1 MDSSVSSI
9 ATPPASARAQR
20 SQALDDLIMG
30 TNSSSIVSKR
40 SVERLYYPDEP
51 HYFRYF
57 VKKFQRRAPLIN
69 RGDVLPWQSNIRYGD
84 KCSDALFIDI
94 DYADLMHR
102 KRAVVLE
109 TPQLKELLGSSFEV
123 SKSDKDIVLLKSERY
138 CQIGCDLRD
147 LQALRHVLETL
158 ADLSESPVLF
168 VAEVSVT
175 YMDTESADRLLAWAS
190 SVGKAEFCL
199 LEQILPYGRGHP
211 FAQTMLL
218 HFDKLKTPPRSVG
231 CYPTINDQSQ
241 RFKSRGWP
249 SVRIWDLWDAWSC
262 GEFVNA
268 QERVA
273 LDDIEPFDE
282 WEEFMLFA
290 RHYFVLHA
298 SAIVEEDVTKGK
310 TDIQLVLEPTIQP
323 HKVQPCHELS
333 MQFTTFAGSIKRRF
347 GALATLQ
354 DVEGRKFVLNMMGL
368 GSNAREDR
376 YDIYSLDGGAAFS
389 PPLPLTGP
397 SPRMCCTVTDLG
409 SYGILLAGGRGSPA
423 SALSDCW
430 LLRKDHGWSWQS
442 TWKLPLPL
450 YRHSALR
457 LAGTSLVLVAG
468 GKISPSRISEY
479 FFVLNPE
486 KGWLQCKIAG
496 DIPKPSFGSVLCNSP
511 VGSSDGKP
519 SGLLCGG
526 IEASGLLAKKKY
538 EWTLDIASKHPT
550 ITFAIM
556 NQNFAPELSIF
567 GASCVEI
574 QGNTLICGGIGAD
587 QANNGQAMYCLTSS
601 ESKVDFAR
609 ITQRPDDA
617 ATKPFMIGTSV
628 LYNDDRIV
636 IAGGGATCFSMGTFW
651 ETKVY
656 QAQVPTVF
664 NSGRVAADGRSMS
677 TEIKLISSQRVIS
690 STSAHRGDSELGRPD
705 AKARISTIARLS
717 LSSETDFEDII
728 LRGQPVVIENLQLGD
743 CLKKWTVEY
752 MTERVGS
759 GKKVV
764 VHECQPD
771 DCTMNFTTKN
781 FRYITDDF
789 ATILA
794 RASNGERLYL
804 RSLSNEKPAEQPA
817 KLEDDFPDL
826 ATDFILPRQLD
837 YVNKKLFSSVLR
849 VSGKVNMWLHY
860 DVMANVY
867 AQIIGTKRM
876 MLFPP
881 SDVAHL
887 AFAPGASSSSVDVFT
902 LLETPKL
909 AHTRP
914 HEAIVGPGDVL
925 FLPPLWLHT
934 ATPTTDMSIAVNTF
948 FRDLDG
954 GYATGRDVYGNRD
967 LAAYE
972 KGRQEVAKI
981 AKQFQELPEETRKF
995 YLASLL
1001 HTAAD
1006 MPAAGRL
1013 LRRMLLPGAAVT
1025 TGAVLVYS
1033 YRPRNIPG
1041 HASAAVPPPTYA
1053 LDGSFTMP
1061 RFPRVKSRQE
1071 QLDALRLSGSDST
1084 DDEYDMLVIGG
1095 GATGAGVALDA
1106 VTRGL
1111 RVAVV
1116 ERDDFSSGTSSKST
1130 KLVHGGVRYL
1140 EKAVWNLDYNQY
1152 KLVREALTERK
1163 YFLQTAPHLSMW
1175 LPIMLPLDKWWK
1187 APYYWAG
1194 TKFYDVLAGSEGIE
1208 SSYFL
1213 TRSKALEAFPMLK
1226 QTDLVGA
1233 LVYYDGAHNDSRMNV
1248 SIAMTAALYGAT
1260 VANHTEVTGLL
1271 KDDNGH
1277 LCGAKIRDNIAV
1289 RNGKPI
1295 EDFTVRA
1302 KCVVNCTGP
1311 FTDAIRKMDDESCKE
1326 IVAPSSGVHVILP
1339 GYYSPGKM
1347 GLLDPST
1354 SDGRVIFFL
1363 PWQGNTIAGTTDSS
1377 CAITPN
1383 PVPDEESIKWILDEI
1398 RGYLSPEIRVR
1409 RGDVLAAWS
1418 GIRPLVKDPKAKN
1431 TESLV
1436 RNHLTDVSRSG
1447 LLTCAGGKWTTYRQ
1461 MAEDCV
1467 DVAVKEFGLN
1477 TKAVENAPRVSGTNH
1492 IDDGAILDGKCQ
1504 THNVRLIGAHGFS
1517 KTLFIP
1523 LIQYF
1528 GVETKVAKHLT
1539 ESYGDRAWSV
1549 ATLCKQTT
1557 QRFPARGERISQLYP
1572 FVDGEVRYACRHE
1585 YAQTPVDILARR
1597 TRLAFLSAQA
1607 ALEALPKV
1615 IDIMAEE
1622 LTWDHRRQEREWDDT
1637 VDFLKYMGL
1646 PQPLQSATRKQ
1657 VEQGKLDFASSL
1669 EWNMYSRHDKPQED

>member
-1 MDSSVSSI
+1 MDSAESSI

-69 RGDVLPWQSNIRYGD
+69 RGY
-84 KCSDALFIDI
+84 CDALFIDI

-109 TPQLKELLGSSFEV
+109 TPQLKELLGTSFEV
-123 SKSDKDIVLLKSERY
+123 SESDKDIVLLKSERY
-138 CQIGCDLRD
+138 CQIGCDLRGD
-147 LQALRHVLETL
+147 LQALRQALETL
-158 ADLSESPVLF
+158 VDLSECPVLF

-175 YMDTESADRLLAWAS
+175 YMDTESADRLLEWAS

-231 CYPTINDQSQ
+231 CYPSINDQSQ

-298 SAIVEEDVTKGK
+298 SATEEEDVTKGK
-310 TDIQLVLEPTIQP
+310 TGIQVNQQTIQTR
-323 HKVQPCHELS
+323 KVQPCQELS

-354 DVEGRKFVLNMMGL
+354 DVEGRKFVLSMMGL
-368 GSNAREDR
+368 GSNARED
-376 YDIYSLDGGAAFS
+376 
-389 PPLPLTGP
+389 
-397 SPRMCCTVTDLG
+397 
-409 SYGILLAGGRGSPA
+409 
-423 SALSDCW
+423 
-430 LLRKDHGWSWQS
+430 
-442 TWKLPLPL
+442 
-450 YRHSALR
+450 
-457 LAGTSLVLVAG
+457 
-468 GKISPSRISEY
+468 
-479 FFVLNPE
+479 
-486 KGWLQCKIAG
+486 
-496 DIPKPSFGSVLCNSP
+496 SP
-511 VGSSDGKP
+511 VGFSNGKP
-519 SGLLCGG
+519 TGLLCGG
-526 IEASGLLAKKKY
+526 IEASGLLAQKKY

-567 GASCVEI
+567 GASSVEI
-574 QGNTLICGGIGAD
+574 QGNTLVCGGI
-587 QANNGQAMYCLTSS
+587 
-601 ESKVDFAR
+601 ESKVDLTR
-609 ITQRPDDA
+609 ITQRLDDA
-617 ATKPFMIGTSV
+617 AAKPFMIGASV
-628 LYNDDRIV
+628 LYNEDRIV

-651 ETKVY
+651 ETNVY
-656 QAQVPTVF
+656 QAQVPTIL
-664 NSGRVAADGRSMS
+664 NSGRVAADGRLIS

-690 STSAHRGDSELGRPD
+690 STSAHRGDSEQGRPD
-705 AKARISTIARLS
+705 AKARISTIARVS
-717 LSSETDFEDII
+717 LSSESDFEDII
-728 LRGQPVVIENLQLGD
+728 LRGQPVVIQNLQLGE
-743 CLKKWTVEY
+743 CLKRWTAEY
-752 MTERVGS
+752 MTDRVGS
-759 GKKVV
+759 DKKL
-764 VHECQPD
+764 D
-771 DCTMNFTTKN
+771 DCTMDFTTKN
-781 FRYITDDF
+781 FRYVTDDF
-789 ATILA
+789 GTILA

-826 ATDFILPRQLD
+826 ATDFVLPRQLD
-837 YVNKKLFSSVLR
+837 YVKKNLFSSVLR

-881 SDVAHL
+881 SDVPHL

-909 AHTRP
+909 ARTRP

-934 ATPTTDMSIAVNTF
+934 ATPTTDMSVAVNIF

-981 AKQFQELPEETRKF
+981 AKKFQELPEETRKF
-995 YLASLL
+995 YLTSLL

-1041 HASAAVPPPTYA
+1041 HSSAAVPPPTYA
-1053 LDGSFTMP
+1053 FNGSFTMP
-1061 RFPRVKSRQE
+1061 RFPHVKSRQE
-1071 QLDALRLSGSDST
+1071 QLDALRLSGSSST

-1260 VANHTEVTGLL
+1260 VANHTEVIGLL

-1289 RNGKPI
+1289 RNGKPT

-1363 PWQGNTIAGTTDSS
+1363 PWQGNTIAGTTDSP

-1477 TKAVENAPRVSGTNH
+1477 TKAVKNAPRVSGTNH

-1528 GVETKVAKHLT
+1528 GVETEVAKHLT

-1549 ATLCKQTT
+1549 AALCKQTT

-1622 LTWDHRRQEREWDDT
+1622 LKWDHRRQEREWNDT

-1646 PQPLQSATRKQ
+1646 PQPMLSATRKQ